1 MLCRRSSFPTL
12 RQLRGFGS
20 GPAAFHRTTSDCSSA
35 RHDRRV
41 SHSAASCG
49 VPAAAAAAAVG
60 GEEPSLLL
68 PRARAEA
75 RPAAMAVARPS
86 PACGWSMRRRRG
98 TTHRMGRTNGST
110 STCFA
115 GGAAASLWTSAA
127 MTASRTRTRTTMR
140 CGSDG
145 AASAPSP
152 TPRCEQP
159 PLQPHLLTPTPLPQ
173 MQLRCRS
180 LLAHRRLVHGC
191 VSMRGCTRSTLASS
205 PPAAPLAC
213 RSLSPTEPARSPS
226 PQPSCAPRST
236 APPSILSFCAAAAS
250 RADRSSCRSRRRASC
265 CAVFPPPP
273 GSGGSSILCR
283 STWSSSS

>member
-152 TPRCEQP
+152 TPR
-159 PLQPHLLTPTPLPQ
+159 
-173 MQLRCRS
+173 
-180 LLAHRRLVHGC
+180 
-191 VSMRGCTRSTLASS
+191 STLASS

-236 APPSILSFCAAAAS
+236 APPSTLTFCAAAAS
-250 RADRSSCRSRRRASC
+250 RAEKFSCRSRRRAV
-265 CAVFPPPP
+265 AVN
-273 GSGGSSILCR
+273 GVSSHRQL
-283 STWSSSS
+283 